1 LSEDQARE
9 NANITIAN
17 EIIEEEHGAD
27 NNSEEEQKQKY
38 ERSHRPYFYLKI
50 DSLPQLN
57 QKSLIR

>member
-27 NNSEEEQKQKY
+27 NNSEEEQEQKY
-38 ERSHRPYFYLKI
+38 ERSHRPYFYL
-50 DSLPQLN
+50 
-57 QKSLIR
+57 